1 LSQRPINPSRAIT
14 LKLVSVLVF
23 TLMSTCIKWVSPAIP
38 PGEAVFFRSFF
49 ALVPIVSYLVY
60 EGTLKRALVTANP
73 KGHLL
78 RGSFGALAMGLNF
91 LALGLLPLPEVIAI
105 GYAAPLLAT
114 TFAAIFLRE
123 TVRLYRWSAVITG
136 LIGVMVVLSPR
147 LALLTDMD
155 MNKAQLIGVIA
166 VLGGATFR
174 ASATV
179 TVRWLVQAESTPTIV
194 FYFSVFTTCA
204 SLLTIPFGWPMPSV
218 AQGAVLVSA
227 GLLGGLGQILL
238 TECYRHGETS
248 TIAPFEYTSIL
259 FGLIFGYFV
268 FNELPTRAMLAGVA
282 IVIAAGLFIIFRE
295 HQLGLE
301 RARARKVVT
310 PQG

>member
-1 LSQRPINPSRAIT
+1 MNPSRAIT

-23 TLMSTCIKWVSPAIP
+23 TLMSTCIKWVSPEIP

-49 ALVPIVSYLVY
+49 ALVPIVSYLTY
-60 EGTLKRALVTANP
+60 EGTLKTALVTNNP

-78 RGSFGALAMGLNF
+78 RGVFGGLAMGLNF

-105 GYAAPLLAT
+105 GYASPLLAT
-114 TFAAIFLRE
+114 IFAAIFLGE
-123 TVRLYRWSAVITG
+123 IVRLYRWSAVIAG
-136 LIGVMVVLSPR
+136 LIGVLVVLAPR
-147 LALLTDMD
+147 LTLLSSGTMERPELLGA
-155 MNKAQLIGVIA
+155 MA
-166 VLGGATFR
+166 VLGGATCG
-174 ASATV
+174 AAAMV
-179 TVRWLVQAESTPTIV
+179 TVRRLVQAERTPTIV
-194 FYFSVFTTCA
+194 FYFSIFTTCA
-204 SLLTIPFGWPMPSV
+204 SLLTIPFGWPLPSV

-238 TECYRHGETS
+238 TESYRHGETS

-259 FGLIFGYFV
+259 FGLLLGYFV
-268 FNELPTRAMLAGVA
+268 FDELPTPVMLAGVA

-295 HQLGLE
+295 HRLGLE